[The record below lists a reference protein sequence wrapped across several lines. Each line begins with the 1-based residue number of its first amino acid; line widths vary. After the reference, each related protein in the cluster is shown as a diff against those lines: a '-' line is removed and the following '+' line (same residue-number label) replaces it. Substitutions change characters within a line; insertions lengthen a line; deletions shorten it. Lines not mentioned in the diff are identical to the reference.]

1 MNVCNNKCI
10 YGETQFWINR
20 NIHSK
25 AFCSISVCFFA
36 KGFGFQQ
43 QTAKRM
49 PAGEEQKQLVQ
60 YEFKIKRRWCVFAT
74 YITHFQ
80 TKLREYRQS
89 SFPMRLPCTTLE
101 EIRIIGLKSREK
113 VITFGQFRAWFT
125 LLSGSTMHCLSAHPC
140 KPQLSGN
147 RLNYQL
153 VTLCPS
159 VLPCCQSPWIDIP

>member
-1 MNVCNNKCI
+1 
-10 YGETQFWINR
+10 
-20 NIHSK
+20 
-25 AFCSISVCFFA
+25 
-36 KGFGFQQ
+36 
-43 QTAKRM
+43 M

-113 VITFGQFRAWFT
+113 VIKFGQFRA
-125 LLSGSTMHCLSAHPC
+125 
-140 KPQLSGN
+140 
-147 RLNYQL
+147 
-153 VTLCPS
+153 
-159 VLPCCQSPWIDIP
+159 